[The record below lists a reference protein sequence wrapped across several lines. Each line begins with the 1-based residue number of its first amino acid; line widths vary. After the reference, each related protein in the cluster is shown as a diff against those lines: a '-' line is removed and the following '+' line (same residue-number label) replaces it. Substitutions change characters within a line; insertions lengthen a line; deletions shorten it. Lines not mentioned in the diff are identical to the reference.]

1 MVRCD
6 DGAVSRMKHE
16 SLRARTKLNTTKC
29 QKGMSRSLKSRAQCP
44 CLYCQSTKREERK
57 RRGEIHFVIQKPE
70 SQMHGSA
77 RKCCKNSHENR
88 TTIKTANSLRKKTP
102 SGGTPC
108 HHLRHL
114 TPTRQSPSEASPWLT
129 PCPWQR
135 RSALSR
141 EDVIGWDTMPFPAPS
156 DSDSSIS
163 LASFTTADT
172 VSFATTLRTVVQRRH
187 LVGHRAVTCAL

>member
-29 QKGMSRSLKSRAQCP
+29 QEGMSRSLKSRAQCP

-88 TTIKTANSLRKKTP
+88 TTIKTANSLRKKN
-102 SGGTPC
+102 
-108 HHLRHL
+108 
-114 TPTRQSPSEASPWLT
+114 A
-129 PCPWQR
+129 
-135 RSALSR
+135 
-141 EDVIGWDTMPFPAPS
+141 IGWDTVPSPAPS
-156 DSDSSIS
+156 DADSSIS
-163 LASFTTADT
+163 LGSLTMADT
-172 VSFATTLRTVVQRRH
+172 VSLATTLRTVAGRRH
-187 LVGHRAVTCAL
+187 RVGHHALSCAL